1 MSERKTMYRAFF
13 AFNGLSMWSPE
24 SPCSAFHSIME
35 LSPCGN
41 WVEARNP
48 RPDKRGYEVT
58 RHEISDYWQP
68 TKELALAVVAPRLR
82 QIGETLIRQ
91 AAELEK
97 AAQKETV
104 ASS

>member
-1 MSERKTMYRAFF
+1 MSERQTMYRAFF
-13 AFNGLSMWSPE
+13 FFNGLSMWNPE
-24 SPCSAFHSIME
+24 SPCSAFHSVMH

-41 WVEARNP
+41 WVEATSR
-48 RPDKRGYEVT
+48 RPDGQGWEVT

-91 AAELEK
+91 AAEIEK
-97 AAQKETV
+97 AAQPE
-104 ASS
+104 S

>member
-13 AFNGLSMWSPE
+13 FFNGFSMWNVE
-24 SPCSAFHSIME
+24 SPCSTFHSSMH

-41 WVEARNP
+41 WVEATSR
-48 RPDKRGYEVT
+48 RPDGQGWETSRQEMNQ
-58 RHEISDYWQP
+58 YWQP

-91 AAELEK
+91 AEALEK
-97 AAQKETV
+97 AAEPE
-104 ASS
+104 S